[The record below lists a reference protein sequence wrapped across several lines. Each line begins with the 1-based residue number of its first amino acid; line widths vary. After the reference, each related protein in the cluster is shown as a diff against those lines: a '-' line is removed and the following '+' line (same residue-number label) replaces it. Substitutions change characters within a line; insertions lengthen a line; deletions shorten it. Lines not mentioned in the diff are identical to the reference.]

1 MELPAF
7 FTLKRVFV
15 VTTALTLISFFVLL
29 VIANMMNRRGIKE
42 LQVIEQETGDYSTS
56 IRALDRDI
64 ATYSALIR
72 IEKRARDLGFIPIK
86 KTEFIK

>member
-1 MELPAF
+1 MELPGF
-7 FTLKRVFV
+7 FTLKRVFII
-15 VTTALTLISFFVLL
+15 TTALTLISFFVLL

-42 LQVIEQETGDYSTS
+42 LQVIEQETVEYSTN

-64 ATYSALIR
+64 ATYSSLIR
-72 IEKRARDLGFIPIK
+72 IETRARDLGFTPIK